1 MSKMFKDKTN
11 SVMAKTNLDL
21 LCDVFLL
28 MALAYLLVL
37 LETIYSLVK
46 LTPNFFVSTYVTTI
60 KVC

>member
-11 SVMAKTNLDL
+11 SMMAKTNLDL

-28 MALAYLLVL
+28 MALAYLLML

-46 LTPNFFVSTYVTTI
+46 LTPNFLYLPM
-60 KVC
+60 